1 MDELGEK
8 SQTRIIL
15 DNFVN
20 KALSYFNWLQ
30 SFRKMSFIG
39 LWLIPVDICF
49 IKNCT
54 QILTLKEG
62 NDEIKTKGYTFS
74 LVLDIDVGE
83 NCSHFNPELKTPC

>member
-1 MDELGEK
+1 MD
-8 SQTRIIL
+8 I
-15 DNFVN
+15 
-20 KALSYFNWLQ
+20 W
-30 SFRKMSFIG
+30 
-39 LWLIPVDICF
+39 F

-83 NCSHFNPELKTPC
+83 NCSHFNPELKTPCQQLLIFLSFMKIANSCFITSNLILHAFAKV